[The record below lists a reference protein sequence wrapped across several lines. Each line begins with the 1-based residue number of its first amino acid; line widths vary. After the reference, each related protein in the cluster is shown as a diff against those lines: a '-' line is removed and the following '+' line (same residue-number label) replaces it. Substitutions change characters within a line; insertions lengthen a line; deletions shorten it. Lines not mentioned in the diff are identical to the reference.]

1 MTSAENEHEAFDTD
15 TTDAAAEL
23 SPPRPEVLERLVQGH
38 REFLAFLR
46 PRVPSDAVAE
56 EILQAAFVR
65 TLEKGG
71 GLREDESAVAW
82 FYRLLRNALAD
93 YYRHRDVE
101 HRALES
107 EAAEPR
113 AEGDAALSHAVCGCM
128 KTLLPTLNPGYA
140 ELLERVDLEE
150 RPVGAVASELGLTA
164 NNASVRLHRARK
176 ALRLALEKSC
186 GTCATHGCLDCTC
199 GGPRK
204 TATPAS
210 S

>member
-1 MTSAENEHEAFDTD
+1 MTSPENEHDAFDD
-15 TTDAAAEL
+15 TTADAATEL

-71 GLREDESAVAW
+71 SLREEESAVAW
-82 FYRLLRNALAD
+82 FYRLLRNALTD
-93 YYRHRDVE
+93 YYRRRDVE
-101 HRALES
+101 HRALEN
-107 EAAEPR
+107 EAREPQSSG
-113 AEGDAALSHAVCGCM
+113 GDAALSNAVCGCM
-128 KTLLPTLNPGYA
+128 KTLLPTLKPGYA
-140 ELLERVDLEE
+140 ELLEQVDLEE
-150 RPVGAVASELGLTA
+150 RPVGAVAGELGLTA

-186 GTCATHGCLDCTC
+186 GTCATHGCLDCSC
-199 GGPRK
+199 GNPKQTTG
-204 TATPAS
+204 
-210 S
+210 

>member
-1 MTSAENEHEAFDTD
+1 MTDSPREDTSHD
-15 TTDAAAEL
+15 ATTEL
-23 SPPRPEVLERLVQGH
+23 LPPSPEVLDRLVQSH

-46 PRVPSDAVAE
+46 PRVPNDAVAE

-82 FYRLLRNALAD
+82 FYRLLRNALVD
-93 YYRHRDVE
+93 YYRKRDTE
-101 HRALES
+101 RRAMES
-107 EAAEPR
+107 EAREPR
-113 AEGDAALSHAVCGCM
+113 DSESDAALSRTVCGCM

-150 RPVGAVASELGLTA
+150 RPVSDVASELGLTA

-176 ALRLALEKSC
+176 ALRLALEQSC
-186 GTCATHGCLDCTC
+186 GTCAAHGCLDCSC
-199 GGPRK
+199 GSPRL
-204 TATPAS
+204 AAPEDAR
-210 S
+210 